1 MTDTM
6 HANINRKALSLK
18 LGNGGKV
25 ESFKNTMVV
34 MKDCNLKVAQ
44 STHAKIFSG
53 DHRSVCARVHGTEVN
68 QEPVTAQI
76 LADLAD
82 IETMT
87 EVSYNPREFD
97 IPSFYLR
104 DTKTPVSH
112 AKICVL
118 VASDTFDNLTKVKL
132 FIQS

>member
-1 MTDTM
+1 M
-6 HANINRKALSLK
+6 HANINRQALSLK
-18 LGNGGKV
+18 LDGGKI
-25 ESFKNTMVV
+25 ESFKNAMVV
-34 MKDCNLKVAQ
+34 MRDCDLKVAQ

-53 DHRSVCARVHGTEVN
+53 EHRSVCARVHGTVVN

-76 LADLAD
+76 LAD

-97 IPSFYLR
+97 IASFYVR
-104 DTKTPVSH
+104 DTKTPISQ
-112 AKICVL
+112 AKVCVL
-118 VASDTFDNLTKVKL
+118 VASDTFDNLTKVRL

>member
-1 MTDTM
+1 MADTM
-6 HANINRKALSLK
+6 HANINKKALSLK
-18 LGNGGKV
+18 LDGGKV
-25 ESFKNTMVV
+25 ESFKNAMVV
-34 MKDCNLKVAQ
+34 MRDCDLKVAQ

-53 DHRSVCARVHGTEVN
+53 DHRSVCARVHGTVVN

-76 LADLAD
+76 LAD

-97 IPSFYLR
+97 IPSFYVR
-104 DTKTPVSH
+104 DTKTPVAT
-112 AKICVL
+112 AKVCVL
-118 VASDTFDNLTKVKL
+118 VASDTFDNLTKVRL

>member
-1 MTDTM
+1 MSDTM
-6 HANINRKALSLK
+6 HANINRQALSLK
-18 LGNGGKV
+18 LDGGKI
-25 ESFKNTMVV
+25 ESFKNAMVV
-34 MKDCNLKVAQ
+34 MRDCDLKVAQ

-53 DHRSVCARVHGTEVN
+53 EHRSVCARVHGTVVN

-76 LADLAD
+76 LAD

-97 IPSFYLR
+97 IASFYVR
-104 DTKTPVSH
+104 DTKTPISQ
-112 AKICVL
+112 AKVCVL
-118 VASDTFDNLTKVKL
+118 VASDTFDNLTKVRL

>member
-1 MTDTM
+1 ML
-6 HANINRKALSLK
+6 RSLAETT
-18 LGNGGKV
+18 G
-25 ESFKNTMVV
+25 
-34 MKDCNLKVAQ
+34 
-44 STHAKIFSG
+44 
-53 DHRSVCARVHGTEVN
+53 VCVLE
-68 QEPVTAQI
+68 
-76 LADLAD
+76 LAD

-97 IPSFYLR
+97 IPSFYVR
-104 DTKTPVSH
+104 DTKTPVSQ

>member
-1 MTDTM
+1 M

-18 LGNGGKV
+18 LNGGKV

-53 DHRSVCARVHGTEVN
+53 DHRSVCARVHGTVVN

-97 IPSFYLR
+97 IASFYLR

>member
-1 MTDTM
+1 MADTM
-6 HANINRKALSLK
+6 HANINKKALSLK
-18 LGNGGKV
+18 LDGGKV

-34 MKDCNLKVAQ
+34 MKDCDLKVAQ

-53 DHRSVCARVHGTEVN
+53 DHRSVCARVHGTVVN

-76 LADLAD
+76 LAD

-97 IPSFYLR
+97 IPSFYVR
-104 DTKTPVSH
+104 DTKTPISQ
-112 AKICVL
+112 AKVCVL